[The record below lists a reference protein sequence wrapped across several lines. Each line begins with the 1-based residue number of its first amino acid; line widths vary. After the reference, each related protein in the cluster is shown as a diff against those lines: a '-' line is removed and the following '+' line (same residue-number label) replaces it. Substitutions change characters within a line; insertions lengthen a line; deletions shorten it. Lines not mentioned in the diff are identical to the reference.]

1 MTVEHRLKQARE
13 LALGSLDALAGRRI
27 LVAGDFLLDRYLVG
41 RTTRLSREAPV
52 VIIEHE
58 DDEVNLGGA
67 GNATRNVRALGGK
80 PIQIMIASQAVSP
93 VAMPLLAL
101 FVWILLN
108 RKEVSGGRPPSLAL
122 NAALGVTV
130 LFSFY
135 MCYVALSG
143 FLGG

>member
-1 MTVEHRLKQARE
+1 MAADFFGLPRDMTRAAFRAMVVFASVFG
-13 LALGSLDALAGRRI
+13 LA
-27 LVAGDFLLDRYLVG
+27 V
-41 RTTRLSREAPV
+41 P
-52 VIIEHE
+52 
-58 DDEVNLGGA
+58 
-67 GNATRNVRALGGK
+67 ALGGK

-122 NAALGVTV
+122 NAGLAVTV